1 MSSTNFAFP
10 RLVIQQKMD
19 NIKNQ
24 SPRTVR
30 CTATIH
36 EDDRIEFKPYAEGE
50 STQKNV
56 RTTKGGKLFTTTS
69 TEKPKQV
76 AHLSCP
82 LDTPDTWAEYT
93 TQLLKLGI
101 KPQREQEQKEKQRI
115 VCEGGMQVYLDA
127 RACMLTYQAS
137 IDLAKS
143 TNWQSE
149 VMRQLQVI
157 MRTLPMQENLKK
169 LITKLQKGGK
179 K

>member
-1 MSSTNFAFP
+1 MLQKNFE
-10 RLVIQQKMD
+10 
-19 NIKNQ
+19 

-30 CTATIH
+30 GTATIH

-82 LDTPDTWAEYT
+82 LDTPDPWAEYT
-93 TQLLKLGI
+93 SQLLKLGI
-101 KPQREQEQKEKQRI
+101 KPQREAQLTEKQRI
-115 VCEGGMQVYLDA
+115 VCESNVQVFLDA
-127 RACMLTYQAS
+127 KACMLTYQAS
-137 IDLAKS
+137 IGLTKS